1 MTNRHKST
9 TIYRGYDIRGSNGR
23 FGIFKGDFEACDRS
37 FSSEEKACDEIDEW
51 KRAARKIDASL

>member
-1 MTNRHKST
+1 MQDKST